1 MRNVIETERWGA
13 LVCSI
18 AGGILCVGL
27 VVEFALGLQPCPLC
41 MMQRIWFALAGII
54 AFIGLAHNP
63 RWGIYPLLSALCAL
77 IGGGFAIRQLWLQ
90 SLPADQ
96 VPSCGQSLEYMISD
110 VVEYG
115 APIGQLLA
123 KMTSGTGDC
132 AVVHDVIPL
141 LSIAGWALVGFI
153 IVLAVSIMQLRQS
166 LR

>member
-1 MRNVIETERWGA
+1 MRSVIETERWGA
-13 LVCSI
+13 LVCLI

-41 MMQRIWFALAGII
+41 MMQRIWFALAGIV

-63 RWGIYPLLSALCAL
+63 RWGIYPLLSALCAI
-77 IGGGFAIRQLWLQ
+77 IGGGFAVRQLWLQ

-141 LSIAGWALVGFI
+141 LSIAGWALLGFVV
-153 IVLAVSIMQLRQS
+153 VLAASVMQLRQS

>member
-13 LVCSI
+13 LVCLV

-41 MMQRIWFALAGII
+41 MMQRIWFALAGIV

-90 SLPADQ
+90 SLPSDQ

-132 AVVHDVIPL
+132 AEVHDVIPL

-153 IVLAVSIMQLRQS
+153 VVLAVSVMQLRQS

>member
-13 LVCSI
+13 LACLI

-41 MMQRIWFALAGII
+41 MMQRIWFALAGIV

-153 IVLAVSIMQLRQS
+153 IVLAASVMQLRQS

>member
-1 MRNVIETERWGA
+1 MRNVIETERWSA
-13 LVCSI
+13 LVCLI

-41 MMQRIWFALAGII
+41 MMQRIWFALAGIV

-153 IVLAVSIMQLRQS
+153 IVLAASVMQLRQS

>member
-90 SLPADQ
+90 SLPDDQ

>member
-41 MMQRIWFALAGII
+41 MMQRIWFALAGIV

>member
-27 VVEFALGLQPCPLC
+27 VVEFAVGLQPCPLC
-41 MMQRIWFALAGII
+41 MMQRIWFALAGIV

-63 RWGIYPLLSALCAL
+63 RWGIYPLLSAVCAL

-153 IVLAVSIMQLRQS
+153 IVLAVSVMQLRES